1 MKYKSASGLLPEEL
15 IARLQDFVQGE
26 YLYIPAKKD
35 QRKAWGTCSGAR
47 KELDSRNRQIR
58 RAYAAGASCEALAGA
73 FHLSAHA
80 IKKII
85 YQK

>member
-1 MKYKSASGLLPEEL
+1 MKYKNASGVLPEEL

-35 QRKAWGTCSGAR
+35 QRKAWGICSGAR
-47 KELDSRNRQIR
+47 NEFDHRNRQIR
-58 RAYAAGASCEALAGA
+58 RAYAAGVSCEALAEA
-73 FHLSAHA
+73 YHLSSHA